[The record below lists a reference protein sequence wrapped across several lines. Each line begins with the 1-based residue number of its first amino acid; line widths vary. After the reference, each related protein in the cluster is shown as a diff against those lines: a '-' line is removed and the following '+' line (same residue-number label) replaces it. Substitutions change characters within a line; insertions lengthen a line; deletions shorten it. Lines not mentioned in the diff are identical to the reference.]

1 MNPKDAAARKAVQY
15 VQPNTLIGIGTGS
28 TSAFAIRALGER
40 VQREGLKIV
49 AVPTSEQSRVL
60 AEQLGIPL
68 ADLSEV
74 GMLDLTFDGADEVD
88 DDLNLIKGGGGALL
102 REKIVASASRE
113 LVIIVDDSKVKPK
126 LGSFPLPIAV
136 VPFGHEA
143 THRRLL
149 EFTPNVNLRMDKADP
164 SHPFVTDDHLYIYD
178 MQMGQIDDP
187 PALELAIRRI
197 VGVAEVGLFIRMT
210 SRLVIGYADGHTEEK
225 MRDED

>member
-1 MNPKDAAARKAVQY
+1 MEPKDAAARKAVQY
-15 VQPNTLIGIGTGS
+15 VQPNTIIGIGTGT
-28 TSAFAIRALGER
+28 TSAYAIRALGER

-49 AVPTSEQSRVL
+49 AVPTSEQSRAL

-74 GMLDLTFDGADEVD
+74 GTLDLTFDGADEVD
-88 DDLNLIKGGGGALL
+88 ADLNLIKGGGGALM

-126 LGSFPLPIAV
+126 LGAFPLPIAV

-149 EFTPNVNLRMDKADP
+149 EFTPNVALRMDKTDP
-164 SHPFVTDDHLYIYD
+164 SQPFITDDHLYIYD
-178 MQMGQIDDP
+178 MQMGHIDDP
-187 PALELAIRRI
+187 PSLEIAIRRI
-197 VGVAEVGLFIRMT
+197 VGVAEVGLFIKMT

-225 MRDED
+225 V

>member
-1 MNPKDAAARKAVQY
+1 MEPKDAAARRAVQY
-15 VQPNTLIGIGTGS
+15 VQPNTIIGIGTGT
-28 TSAFAIRALGER
+28 TSAYAIQALGER

-49 AVPTSEQSRVL
+49 AVPTSERSGIL
-60 AEQLGIPL
+60 AAQLNIPL

-74 GMLDLTFDGADEVD
+74 GTLDLTFDGADEVD
-88 DDLNLIKGGGGALL
+88 ADLHLIKGGGGALL

-113 LVIIVDDSKVKPK
+113 LIIIVDDSKVKPK

-149 EFTPNVNLRMDKADP
+149 EHTPNVLLRMDKTNP
-164 SHPFVTDDHLYIYD
+164 SQPYITDDHLYIYD

-187 PALELAIRRI
+187 PALETALRGI
-197 VGVAEVGLFIRMT
+197 VGVAEVGLFIHMT
-210 SRLVIGYADGHTEEK
+210 SRLVIGYADGHTEEREGK
-225 MRDED
+225 S